1 MEKMNEICKMILT
14 LNEEDYANA
23 AEVINSQKAYVN
35 PLRMATQ
42 GWQNELGR
50 YNAKVVEKIKELHEL
65 LKTGT
70 NIERP

>member
-1 MEKMNEICKMILT
+1 MKKMNEICKMILE
-14 LNEEDYANA
+14 LNEEDYVDAAN
-23 AEVINSQKAYVN
+23 VINSQKEYVN

-65 LKTGT
+65 LKTGA
-70 NIERP
+70 NIERL